1 DDKAY
6 KVAGGLHG
14 VGVSVVNAL
23 SEWLDVEVRRDGKV
37 YNQRYVRGKPVS
49 ELSVIGKSRRSGTKV
64 VFKADPEIFD
74 NIDYSFEIL
83 AGRLRELSFLNRGLE
98 IKLIHEASER
108 EARFFYKG
116 GISEFVDYISRKS
129 QPLHPKPIYLSG
141 ERDLVQVEMAL
152 RWTDSYKERIFSFAN
167 NINTREGGTH
177 LTGLKSAL
185 TRTINSYISQ
195 NMPKIKFSPS
205 GDDIREG
212 LCGVISVRLPQPQF
226 EGQTKMKLGNSEV
239 KGLVEQVIND
249 QLSTY
254 LEEHPPVAK
263 KVVGKVTEAAR
274 AREAARKA
282 RDLVRRKGVLA
293 EHSLPG
299 KLADCSE
306 RDPARAEIFLVE
318 GDSAGGSAK
327 QARDRRFQAIL
338 PLKGKILNVEK
349 ARFHKMLENA
359 EIRTM
364 ITALGTGIGEEDYNI
379 DKLRYHKVVIMTD
392 ADVDGSHIRTLLLT
406 FFFRQ
411 MPELVENGFLYI
423 AQPPLYRVVDKKKES
438 YIKDEGSM
446 RGLLLDR
453 ACAELTLNIPATDT
467 SLSGKRLVKY
477 MEQLSQYLEG
487 LNRLKRRGFPL
498 PALHALLQR
507 RVRAKTMFSD
517 RDKAEDLAAYLAE
530 QGLQI
535 GKINR
540 DEEHSLFDIEVI
552 CQGETKESALVSWS
566 LVSSADFGQLLAL
579 QDALAGNEQGPF
591 TLIKN
596 GTKEEIP
603 ESSQLL
609 TSLLL
614 AGQKGLNLQRYK
626 GLGEMNPEQLW
637 ETTMDP
643 EKRTLLQV
651 KVEDEVIADDLF
663 TTLMGDEVEPRR
675 DFIVENALDVRELD
689 I

>member
-1 DDKAY
+1 
-6 KVAGGLHG
+6 
-14 VGVSVVNAL
+14 
-23 SEWLDVEVRRDGKV
+23 
-37 YNQRYVRGKPVS
+37 
-49 ELSVIGKSRRSGTKV
+49 
-64 VFKADPEIFD
+64 
-74 NIDYSFEIL
+74 
-83 AGRLRELSFLNRGLE
+83 
-98 IKLIHEASER
+98 
-108 EARFFYKG
+108 
-116 GISEFVDYISRKS
+116 
-129 QPLHPKPIYLSG
+129 
-141 ERDLVQVEMAL
+141 
-152 RWTDSYKERIFSFAN
+152 
-167 NINTREGGTH
+167 
-177 LTGLKSAL
+177 
-185 TRTINSYISQ
+185 
-195 NMPKIKFSPS
+195 
-205 GDDIREG
+205 
-212 LCGVISVRLPQPQF
+212 
-226 EGQTKMKLGNSEV
+226 
-239 KGLVEQVIND
+239 
-249 QLSTY
+249 
-254 LEEHPPVAK
+254 
-263 KVVGKVTEAAR
+263 
-274 AREAARKA
+274 
-282 RDLVRRKGVLA
+282 
-293 EHSLPG
+293 
-299 KLADCSE
+299 
-306 RDPARAEIFLVE
+306 
-318 GDSAGGSAK
+318 
-327 QARDRRFQAIL
+327 
-338 PLKGKILNVEK
+338 
-349 ARFHKMLENA
+349 
-359 EIRTM
+359 
-364 ITALGTGIGEEDYNI
+364 
-379 DKLRYHKVVIMTD
+379 
-392 ADVDGSHIRTLLLT
+392 
-406 FFFRQ
+406 
-411 MPELVENGFLYI
+411 
-423 AQPPLYRVVDKKKES
+423 
-438 YIKDEGSM
+438 M

-507 RVRAKTMFSD
+507 QVRAKTMFSD

-591 TLIKN
+591 TLLKN
-596 GTKEEIP
+596 GTKEEISEP
-603 ESSQLL
+603 SQLL